1 MLQPLL
7 NAVLALLTLL
17 YPFAIYY
24 GLEYQQLEARFFAVF
39 LLAVFALR
47 HLIGRKKKAVEQP
60 HSRLLFI
67 LLAIFLLLVFMANS
81 ESSLRFYPVLINLS
95 MLFTFAYTLVYP
107 PTIIERFAR
116 LSSKDFPP
124 EAVAYA
130 RKLTLVWCAFFTLNA
145 LFSAYTALFFSLQAW
160 SLYNGLIAY
169 GFVALIFIVEYP
181 VRLYVQRGYK

>member
-1 MLQPLL
+1 MLRLLL
-7 NAVLALLTLL
+7 NAILVLLTLL
-17 YPFAIYY
+17 YPFAVYY
-24 GLEYQQLEARFFAVF
+24 GLEYQQLEARYLAVF

-47 HLIGRKKKAVEQP
+47 QLLGRKKKGVEQP
-60 HSRLLFI
+60 YSRLLFI
-67 LLAIFLLLVFMANS
+67 LLVIFLLLVFMANS

-124 EAVAYA
+124 EAVAYS
-130 RKLTLVWCAFFTLNA
+130 RKLTLVWCAFFSANA
-145 LFSAYTALFFSLQAW
+145 VFSAYTALFFSLHAW

-181 VRLYVQRGYK
+181 IRLWVQRRYQ